1 MLKYLYIHF
10 MQLNK
15 NFKRTLGLYTAIS
28 LVIGSVIGSGIFMR
42 PAEMAFLLGSPL
54 VILLVWIIG
63 GVLSLFVAMVVAEVG
78 AMMPETGG

>member
-1 MLKYLYIHF
+1 M
-10 MQLNK
+10 
-15 NFKRTLGLYTAIS
+15 
-28 LVIGSVIGSGIFMR
+28 IGSGIFMR
-42 PAEMAFLLGSPL
+42 PAEMALLLGSPL